1 MADCSSLY
9 DCILDSDFCVQNPAV
24 DCESDVQAEHSGEGD
39 LGENLP
45 GLQTGEAGGEDRWP
59 RHITDNISSPQKQV
73 SEVPSVGKRSRRGEE
88 TQGQDTAYIE
98 VS

>member
-1 MADCSSLY
+1 MADCSSLHH
-9 DCILDSDFCVQNPAV
+9 CTLDSDFSVQNPAV

-45 GLQTGEAGGEDRWP
+45 GLQAGEAGGEDRYP
-59 RHITDNISSPQKQV
+59 SSQITSPPPQKQV
-73 SEVPSVGKRSRRGEE
+73 SEVPSAGRRSRRGEE
-88 TQGQDTAYIE
+88 AQGQDTAYME